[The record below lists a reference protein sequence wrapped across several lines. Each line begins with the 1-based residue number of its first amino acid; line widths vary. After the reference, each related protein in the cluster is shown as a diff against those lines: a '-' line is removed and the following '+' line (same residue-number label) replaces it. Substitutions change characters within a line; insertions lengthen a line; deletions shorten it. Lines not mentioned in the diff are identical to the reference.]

1 MVRHGEPSVHGFP
14 SLPPPETKVVVVAQD
29 GEPDATHSSAAATGP
44 ATRFMS
50 FFIPKPLFE
59 DVDVKDPSGQGWHG
73 LERQRTSLRPDQIVP
88 DRVMPAKWWGLVV
101 RHNMFAGRRLPRW
114 SGRI

>member
-29 GEPDATHSSAAATGP
+29 GETDAAHSSAAATGP

-50 FFIPKPLFE
+50 FFIPKPLCE
-59 DVDVKDPSGQGWHG
+59 NVDVKIRAARVEKPPEGGSQFKSDDQGSGGQC
-73 LERQRTSLRPDQIVP
+73 
-88 DRVMPAKWWGLVV
+88 
-101 RHNMFAGRRLPRW
+101 
-114 SGRI
+114 